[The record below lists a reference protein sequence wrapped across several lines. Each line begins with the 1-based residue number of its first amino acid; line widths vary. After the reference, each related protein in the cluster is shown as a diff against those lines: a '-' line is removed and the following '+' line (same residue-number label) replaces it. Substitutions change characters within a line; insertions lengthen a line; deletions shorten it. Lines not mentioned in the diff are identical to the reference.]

1 MIATPE
7 MFEMKREW
15 TASLFANGGS
25 QAVRLPKECRFEGTA
40 VRVRREGR
48 AVVLE
53 PLEKRRWPAGFWD
66 ALEGGGA
73 TAADFAV
80 PEPLPPS
87 PHRDAVLD
95 ELAPPR

>member
-1 MIATPE
+1 MIARAE

-25 QAVRLPKECRFEGTA
+25 QAVRLPKECRFEGGV

-53 PLEKRRWPAGFWD
+53 PLEKRAWPAAFWD
-66 ALEGGGA
+66 ALFGA
-73 TAADFAV
+73 GFAADDFAV
-80 PEPLPPS
+80 PEPLAAA
-87 PHRDAVLD
+87 PHRDAVLE
-95 ELAPPR
+95 ELRGIS